1 MKKTIIPVLGIGLL
15 LGAACGG
22 GDDGNGD
29 LTIYAGSFAVIET
42 FQEQNGSSCPTPTQ
56 PYENEL
62 TLEIDKNDIEADFD
76 TRWGVLYGQIN
87 EDGSFLAADNQGNPD
102 LELQFTGEFVDEN
115 GFGANMRENMPGCV
129 RWTSMTGD
137 RIIQE

>member
-1 MKKTIIPVLGIGLL
+1 MKSAITTVMAVSML

-22 GDDGNGD
+22 GENGNDD
-29 LTIYAGSFAVIET
+29 LAIYAGEFTVVET
-42 FQEQNGSSCPTPTQ
+42 FKEQNGSSCPTPTQ

-62 TLEIDKNDIEADFD
+62 IIEIEKSDIEADFD

-87 EDGSFLAADNQGNPD
+87 SDGSFLASDNQNNPD

-137 RIIQE
+137 RILQE